1 MYLIE
6 YSKRFRINQIFKRS
20 FTSINSHNSLD
31 GEDGLDTSQNF
42 PKTNEACQMPR
53 KFRHCDNN
61 TVFSLA
67 ILGEHGAR
75 RERLVREV
83 MRIDNVDWETARI
96 KVEEIN
102 RSNDSRKHL
111 AQLPYRVG
119 VFAGIGTLLS
129 IPLVFHRGAVLWF
142 AENIVNYP
150 VEDIPKSEELETCW
164 LVGRFAWEWMEPL
177 IGTLSFVLLGFQ
189 FTRNHMLHIGLSPYA
204 DFLKKWRARRL
215 VKNYPQYDKNIVMDF
230 AATDH
235 WNR

>member
-1 MYLIE
+1 MKISCRSGYLG
-6 YSKRFRINQIFKRS
+6 RS
-20 FTSINSHNSLD
+20 RGLTSINSHNSLD
-31 GEDGLDTSQNF
+31 SELDILDRTVDI
-42 PKTNEACQMPR
+42 PIPNEVNKMPR

-83 MRIDNVDWETARI
+83 MRVDNCDWESARI

-102 RSNDSRKHL
+102 QANDRKKLL
-111 AQLPYRVG
+111 AQFPYRLG
-119 VFAGIGTLLS
+119 VFAGMSTLLS
-129 IPLVFHRGAVLWF
+129 IPLVFHRDTVLWF
-142 AENIVNYP
+142 AENVVYYP
-150 VEDIPKSEELETCW
+150 IDDMPKPYELETAW

-189 FTRNHMLHIGLSPYA
+189 FTRNQMLHIGVSPYA
-204 DFLKKWRARRL
+204 DFLVKWRAKRL
-215 VKNYPQYDKNIVMDF
+215 VRRYPQYDKNIVMDF